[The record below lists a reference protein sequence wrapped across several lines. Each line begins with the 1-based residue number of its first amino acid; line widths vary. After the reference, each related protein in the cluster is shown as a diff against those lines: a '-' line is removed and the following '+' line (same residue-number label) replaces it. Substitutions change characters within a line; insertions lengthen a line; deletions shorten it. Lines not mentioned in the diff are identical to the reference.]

1 MRLIAA
7 TVIRGTLRQAS
18 PPRSMPRQCNSD
30 ATNSLTA
37 GKKSIS
43 LRQEHPT
50 GPEYLREINLLNA
63 VWRTMPA
70 AEFGAPKP
78 GRQRTGRGIW
88 PSPPSLPLTS

>member
-37 GKKSIS
+37 GKKSVS
-43 LRQEHPT
+43 LREEHPAR
-50 GPEYLREINLLNA
+50 PQDSREINLLNA
-63 VWRTMPA
+63 VWPIMTA
-70 AEFGAPKP
+70 AEFGTPKP

-88 PSPPSLPLTS
+88 PSRRHCY